1 MAVASD
7 HARRAPPAFQM
18 YAPDRLA
25 DRNFKAMSVAER
37 GLLHTM
43 ELECWVNDCVPSDLC
58 ELGRVL
64 GIEKAEVEAALTDRV
79 MRFFERVETPVCAIV
94 SPELL
99 AYRAKLDDRH
109 AKMSAGGRQTQEGR
123 KKPNHHP
130 AKEPASHPDNHP
142 AKEPA
147 SPLSREARQ
156 GKEQSVYRGEHND
169 FVTEMSGPAPFEQQA
184 ARRGNG
190 LAA

>member
-1 MAVASD
+1 
-7 HARRAPPAFQM
+7 M

-43 ELECWVNDCVPSDLC
+43 ELECWVNGGVPGDLS

-79 MRFFERVETPVCAIV
+79 MRYFERVETPTRMIV

-99 AYRAKLDDRH
+99 AYRAKLDERH
-109 AKMSAGGRQTQEGR
+109 AKMAAGGKQTQENR
-123 KKPNHHP
+123 KKPNLLV
-130 AKEPASHPDNHP
+130 
-142 AKEPA
+142 KEPA
-147 SPLSREARQ
+147 SPPDSHPIREADSPLSREERQ
-156 GKEQSVYRGEHND
+156 GPEKSVYRDEHD
-169 FVTEMSGPAPFEQQA
+169 EFRKQISGPAPFERA

-190 LAA
+190 AVAHEGADSSLAQAA